1 MTSALQSYVEGY
13 RSLPVAPAWLK
24 PLQEAALERA
34 QTRGFPGA
42 RDEAWKYTS
51 VALLEKRGFKP
62 SFAPARLDTGS
73 LNALL
78 IPGLEASRAVFVN
91 GRYDPALSRLPE
103 GVKLV
108 SLASADAGIKD
119 SLALSSDWEHD
130 TFVNLN
136 TALFRDG
143 LLLELAPGQA
153 LERPLEL
160 LHVSLPEDGAT
171 AHNLR
176 FVIRLG
182 AGARASVIER
192 YTHQGDGKHFNNLVT
207 QVSLAEKAKLSHVRL
222 QTESNQAFHVGRVLV
237 RQAAGSEY
245 RSHNLHIGGAWTR
258 LDLHTRL
265 EAEGSSA
272 LLDGLYAVTGRQHVD
287 NHTRV
292 DHLVPHTTS
301 KELYRG
307 ILDGQ
312 GRAVFNG
319 KVVVAPRALK
329 TDAEQANHNLILSR
343 GAEIDTKP
351 ELEIYADD
359 VKCSHGAAIGQLDEQ
374 QLFYLRSRGLDEVAA
389 RRLLISAFA
398 EKLLAELPD
407 PALAVHVRQ
416 LLGAS
421 ISAIK
426 SEGMP

>member
-1 MTSALQSYVEGY
+1 MSGALQSYLEGY
-13 RSLPVAPAWLK
+13 QSLPAAPAWLK
-24 PLQEAALERA
+24 PLQEAALGRA
-34 QTRGFPGA
+34 EARGFPGT
-42 RDEAWKYTS
+42 RDEAWKYS
-51 VALLEKRGFKP
+51 PLALLEKRGFKP
-62 SFAPARLDTGS
+62 AFASVQLDADV
-73 LNALL
+73 LNTLI
-78 IPGLEASRAVFVN
+78 IPGLDASRAVFVN

-108 SLASADAGIKD
+108 SLASAEAGIKD
-119 SLALSSDWEHD
+119 TLAISSDWEHD

-143 LLLELAPGQA
+143 LLLELAPGQV
-153 LERPLEL
+153 LEQPLEL
-160 LHVSLPEDGAT
+160 LHVSTPEDGAP

-176 FVIRLG
+176 FVIHLG
-182 AGARASVIER
+182 AGAQASLIER
-192 YTHQGDGKHFNNLVT
+192 YTHQGDGKHFNNVVT
-207 QVSLAEKAKLSHVRL
+207 QVTLAEKAKLSHVRL
-222 QTESNQAFHVGRVLV
+222 QAESTQAFHVARVLV
-237 RQAAGSEY
+237 RQVGDSEY

-265 EAEGSSA
+265 EAEGASA
-272 LLDGLYAVTGRQHVD
+272 YLHGLYAVTGRQHVD

-301 KELYRG
+301 RELYRG

-319 KVVVAPRALK
+319 KVVVAPHALK
-329 TDAEQANHNLILSR
+329 TDAEQANHNLILSQ

-359 VKCSHGAAIGQLDEQ
+359 VKCSHGATIGQLDEQ
-374 QLFYLRSRGLDEVAA
+374 QLFYLRSRGLDEADA
-389 RRLLISAFA
+389 RSLLISAFA
-398 EKLLAELPD
+398 EKLLVNLPH
-407 PALAVHVRQ
+407 PALATHLRQ
-416 LLGAS
+416 LLGKT

-426 SEGMP
+426 SEA